1 MKKERSLLIQVM
13 HSLLTL
19 LKHLR
24 QCSKSSMTDWPL
36 LASGQCGH
44 IEIQHLPLVV
54 KKCPWWKFHEIRP
67 LVKTDGSLTVRL
79 NTTEKGKSSL
89 FLNRSQDT
97 WETVFLVWNL
107 KLQYVN
113 FFRSSFPSNFW
124 PCQRY
129 SRQAATTLTTLNFP
143 PKLFHFFWLD
153 KEILFAS
160 TFFGLKDIFSISLF

>member
-1 MKKERSLLIQVM
+1 MVY
-13 HSLLTL
+13 
-19 LKHLR
+19 
-24 QCSKSSMTDWPL
+24 
-36 LASGQCGH
+36 
-44 IEIQHLPLVV
+44 IEIQHLPRLV
-54 KKCPWWKFHEIRP
+54 KKCPWWKYHEIRR

-97 WETVFLVWNL
+97 WETVFLFCNL
-107 KLQYVN
+107 KLQNVN

-143 PKLFHFFWLD
+143 PKLFHFLGWTRKFYLHQPFLGWR
-153 KEILFAS
+153 I
-160 TFFGLKDIFSISLF
+160 FFPSVYFRAKYDREHFSFLGFFCLVIK